1 MFSQNFSNE
10 IAILSTNRLLN
21 IPYVHPIVCFMTQVR
36 RILQRPQFQFPP
48 FNFRYLWS
56 RRTDRYAF
64 MWGFIAAT
72 LVCRESFTDQCDQF
86 LLLESCS
93 GRGSL
98 FTTFS
103 PFFLSGHPTV
113 RDLLEMCWT
122 PRVICPFLVLYC
134 G

>member
-56 RRTDRYAF
+56 RRTDRYVF
-64 MWGFIAAT
+64 MWVLSQQPLFAT
-72 LVCRESFTDQCDQF
+72 ENLSPINVISSSCWNRVLEEDPYLRLF
-86 LLLESCS
+86 LLSF
-93 GRGSL
+93 SL
-98 FTTFS
+98 AIQLF
-103 PFFLSGHPTV
+103 
-113 RDLLEMCWT
+113 
-122 PRVICPFLVLYC
+122 VICSKCVGLHV
-134 G
+134 

>member
-56 RRTDRYAF
+56 RRTDRYVF
-64 MWGFIAAT
+64 MWVLSQQPLFAIEN
-72 LVCRESFTDQCDQF
+72 LSPINVISSSCWNRVLEEDPYLRLF
-86 LLLESCS
+86 LLSF
-93 GRGSL
+93 SL
-98 FTTFS
+98 AIQLF
-103 PFFLSGHPTV
+103 
-113 RDLLEMCWT
+113 
-122 PRVICPFLVLYC
+122 VICSKCVGLHV
-134 G
+134 